1 MPDIQTRTRQA
12 QETLK
17 ATSIA
22 AGFTVNDLDKSIRF
36 YTDGLGFGV
45 EEEYTH
51 DGQLHG
57 VMLKAGS
64 GRLGL
69 SQDDFAKGRDRVK
82 GVGMRLWIATDQDIH
97 ALADRAIA
105 AGITLDQGPA
115 AQPWGGTAFTVT
127 DPDGYKLTIVNQS

>member
-1 MPDIQTRTRQA
+1 MADVQTSPSQT
-12 QETLK
+12 EEVLM

-22 AGFTVNDLDKSIRF
+22 AGFTVNDLEKSIRF

-45 EEEYTH
+45 EQKYEH
-51 DGQLHG
+51 DGQLNG
-57 VMLKAGS
+57 VMLKAGE

-97 ALADRAIA
+97 TLADRATA